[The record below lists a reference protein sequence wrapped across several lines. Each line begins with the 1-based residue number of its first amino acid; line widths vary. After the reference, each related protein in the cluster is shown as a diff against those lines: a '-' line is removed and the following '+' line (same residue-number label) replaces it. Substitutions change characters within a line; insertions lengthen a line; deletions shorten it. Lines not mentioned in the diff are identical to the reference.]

1 MRYIDIKLSLPVVAP
16 LLDVL
21 KSSSEALKDSL
32 ACPLS
37 VDDLDSEMR
46 EVWSEELIQAQN
58 SEVRALLALF
68 DEDFFSTGMV
78 RVAESDSD
86 ATVRAT
92 AAIRLHLRKTLLK
105 SLSDEALE
113 AGAVDVDALKEPT
126 KSAFLCYAFLA
137 SIQDLVLQHLESH

>member
-21 KSSSEALKDSL
+21 RCSAEVLRDSL

-37 VDDLDSEMR
+37 IDDLDSEMR

-78 RVAESDSD
+78 RVAEAD
-86 ATVRAT
+86 ADAVVRAT
-92 AAIRLHLRKTLLK
+92 AALRLHLRKTMLN
-105 SLSDEALE
+105 SIPDEALE
-113 AGAVDVDALKEPT
+113 AGGVDIDALKEPT

-137 SIQDLVLQHLESH
+137 SVQDLVLQHLGGQ